1 MFDRTDLK
9 AAEEAGILSRTQVQR
24 LEAFLT
30 QRSDPAAAGQSEN
43 LRFLSNFNDIFITI
57 GIVILAMGLTAL
69 TSFMF
74 GKSAITMAAK
84 GQAGWSVAL
93 IFAPVAAVMW
103 LMAEYFSRRRRL
115 VLPSMALV
123 LFFTIYA
130 GLSVGAIMSG
140 INGMTAETVQSF
152 SSPVQ
157 FRKLWGVFGNT
168 GIAAFLG
175 SFGAAIIAFWRFRL
189 PFTLLLIALLAAGAF
204 YTFTGFFGD
213 IGLLLGG
220 LGFILV
226 GVITLCIAIWFDAK
240 DPQRLTRSA
249 DHAFWL
255 HVAAAPQIIWGLRSL
270 ITGSGFA
277 MPGQA
282 EAFLIVATLA
292 AISILSIALDRRA
305 LIAAGLVTLAMAL
318 GTIVESFGGN
328 EATTLIITLLLIGT
342 SIVLLGGGWRTA
354 RKLVL
359 SILPSTPFT
368 QRIFPPEPA

>member
-9 AAEEAGILSRTQVQR
+9 AAEEAGVLSRTQAQR
-24 LEAFLT
+24 LEAFLN
-30 QRSDPAAAGQSEN
+30 QRADPAAAGQSEN

-69 TSFMF
+69 TSLMF
-74 GKSAITMAAK
+74 GGSAITMATK
-84 GQAGWSVAL
+84 GQAGWFVAL
-93 IFAPVAAVMW
+93 ILAPVAALMW

-123 LFFTIYA
+123 LIFTIYS
-130 GLSVGAIMSG
+130 GLSFGAVMSG
-140 INGMTAETVQSF
+140 INGLTPETIENI
-152 SSPVQ
+152 SSPFQ
-157 FRKLWGVFGNT
+157 LWTVFGNT
-168 GIAAFLG
+168 GIAAFCG
-175 SFGAAIIAFWRFRL
+175 SFVAAVLAFWRFRL

-220 LGFILV
+220 MGFIAV
-226 GVITLCIAIWFDAK
+226 GVITLIIAIWFDAK

-255 HVAAAPQIIWGLRSL
+255 HVAAAPQIIWGLRSM

-282 EAFLIVATLA
+282 EAFLIIITLV
-292 AISILSIALDRRA
+292 AISILSVALDRRA

-318 GTIVESFGGN
+318 GTIVESFGGGVT
-328 EATTLIITLLLIGT
+328 ETSVITLLLLGT